1 MHLSLICFF
10 GISFIYYFH
19 FVFLLLLMPLHFPLL
34 NIHGIYI
41 YCHCYYHHLILEMK
55 FKWCHHITFPFFIV
69 FRVWFIII
77 SAWII
82 CSVNSILKLI
92 LKIIRNHSRLI
103 IFIILD
109 FVCFSHF
116 YFYFYQ
122 NIQAVDKTMKY
133 MIVST
138 WNFQE

>member
-1 MHLSLICFF
+1 MLLRNFFHLLF
-10 GISFIYYFH
+10 SFRFSSSFDAVTFSAFEHSWHLYILP
-19 FVFLLLLMPLHFPLL
+19 LLLPPP
-34 NIHGIYI
+34 NIRNEIQVMSSHNIPI
-41 YCHCYYHHLILEMK
+41 FHCLSRL
-55 FKWCHHITFPFFIV
+55 
-69 FRVWFIII
+69 FIII

-138 WNFQE
+138 